1 MFGPSAAAFSDRTST
16 ETKLESPIKTPTC
29 SGPCLFFPP
38 KKRFL
43 NDIACYTT
51 QVGATD
57 GLCLIWTLL
66 AIFFPLKVKNKVRVR
81 ILLTSQKQMSAL
93 CPLRYLS
100 L

>member
-1 MFGPSAAAFSDRTST
+1 MFGPSAAAFSDQTSIKI
-16 ETKLESPIKTPTC
+16 KLESPIKTPTC
-29 SGPCLFFPP
+29 SSTCLFFLP

-43 NDIACYTT
+43 DDIACYTT
-51 QVGATD
+51 EVGTTD
-57 GLCLIWTLL
+57 GPSLIWTLL
-66 AIFFPLKVKNKVRVR
+66 AIFFPLKEKNKVRVI